1 MKYYLP
7 TGEWPLKRDLYDNHM
22 FSMGHSPTHIQEDAD
37 FLLLPG
43 GADIGMRPARDEA
56 EKAAYYVFSD
66 TGRPTI
72 GICRGLQMVLY
83 LHGESLI
90 DDIDDKKVNH
100 MTQTKH
106 WTGVSSW
113 HKTKQGFLTNTRHHQ
128 GFWANGINNKWTVLD
143 ESQDGILESVMGQD
157 FLGVQWHPEMPEML
171 GTPALKWWVEQV
183 NRFLYEKT
191 H

>member
-7 TGEWPLKRDLYDNHM
+7 TGEWPLKKDLYENHM
-22 FSMGHSPTHIQEDAD
+22 ISMGHSPAFSTDEAD

-43 GADIGMRPARDEA
+43 GADIGMRPVRDEV
-56 EKAAYYVFSD
+56 ETAAYRTFSD
-66 TGRPTI
+66 TGKPTI
-72 GICRGLQMVLY
+72 GICRGLQLVLY

-128 GFWANGINNKWTVLD
+128 GFWANEINNKWTVLD
-143 ESQDGILESVMGQD
+143 ESQDGILESVVGQD

-191 H
+191 N